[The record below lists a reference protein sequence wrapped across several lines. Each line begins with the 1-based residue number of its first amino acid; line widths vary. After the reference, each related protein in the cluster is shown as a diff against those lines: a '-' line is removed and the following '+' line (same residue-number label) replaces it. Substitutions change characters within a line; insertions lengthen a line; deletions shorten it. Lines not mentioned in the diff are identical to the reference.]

1 MKRDELPATPI
12 RYLSL
17 FSGIEAA
24 TVAWAPLG
32 WVCVGVAE
40 IENFPLRVLAH
51 HYPNVPKLGD
61 ITKITEADIAALGRI
76 DVMVF
81 GSPCQDMSVAGKR
94 KGMLN
99 ADGTVTRS
107 GLFFAAFNIFQW
119 ARKHGGCR
127 FALWENVPG
136 AYSSS
141 QGQDFA
147 SVVELLAG
155 LDDVAVP
162 VNGWGTEG
170 CALGDN
176 GLLEWA
182 CLDAQWFGVAQRR
195 RRVFAVLDTGNWS
208 SRAPILLERQSLRG
222 DFAPRRETG
231 QDVAGTITSSL
242 GRRGGQPDCGSTP
255 GLLQAVAFGFGGNCA
270 QTDTARALSAH
281 PGGSRLDFE
290 TETFLV
296 QSAYPLQN
304 ATRGKDQNGLGI
316 GDAGAPMYTLDNGS
330 QHGVALALIAFSSKD
345 YGSDACVDLSPTL
358 RAGNHAGSPP
368 AIAFDARQNTISSTE
383 VFGALGSSSP
393 QAQAIAFSCKDHG
406 ADATIELAPTMRAM
420 GHAASHA
427 NAGGQLAVCIT
438 GDVTHCLKAEGF
450 DASEDGTGRGQP
462 IVTAFK
468 SGQSE
473 AAGGIF
479 TTVEFAPTL
488 QAQNNGSTAV
498 PAIQYGMAVR
508 RLTPTETERLQG
520 FPDGY
525 TAIPIKKY
533 ARKRVTKLRPE
544 SMWAQIDGHWWL
556 LAADGPR
563 YKSHGNSFAVPV
575 VAWIGRRI
583 DAAMRANF
591 AHEREIARVA

>member
-51 HYPNVPKLGD
+51 HYPNVPNLGD

-99 ADGTVTRS
+99 ADGTITRS

-119 ARKHGGCR
+119 AGKHGGCR

-141 QGQDFA
+141 QGRDFA

-208 SRAPILLERQSLRG
+208 SRAPILLERQSMRG

-255 GLLQAVAFGFGGNCA
+255 GLLQPTV
-270 QTDTARALSAH
+270 L
-281 PGGSRLDFE
+281 PGSRTGGAE
-290 TETFLV
+290 
-296 QSAYPLQN
+296 
-304 ATRGKDQNGLGI
+304 LGI
-316 GDAGAPMYTLDNGS
+316 DRSATLTCNHEAPIVAGDLT
-330 QHGVALALIAFSSKD
+330 
-345 YGSDACVDLSPTL
+345 
-358 RAGNHAGSPP
+358 
-368 AIAFDARQNTISSTE
+368 AIAFDSRQDCISSTE
-383 VFGALGSSSP
+383 VFGSLGSSSP
-393 QAQAIAFSCKDHG
+393 QAQAITYAIQAGALRANPNSGPDGVGVQAHIAYTLEARAEVQAIAFSCKDHG

-462 IVTAFK
+462 IVASVSLRGREGGATAEMGGELAGTLRA
-468 SGQSE
+468 SG
-473 AAGGIF
+473 GGGDKAHALI
-479 TTVEFAPTL
+479 
-488 QAQNNGSTAV
+488 
-498 PAIQYGMAVR
+498 GMAVR

-533 ARKRVTKLRPE
+533 ARKKVTKLRPE
-544 SMWAQIDGHWWL
+544 NMWAQIDGNWWL

-575 VAWIGRRI
+575 INWIGRKI
-583 DAAMRANF
+583 QSAMEAP
-591 AHEREIARVA
+591 